1 MSNHESSS
9 QQKPTADLD
18 TNDFYLKRSRKIR
31 AQIAHMMH
39 KANASH
45 IGSCFSIV
53 DILTV
58 LYSGILQVTPD
69 SIHSP
74 QRDRFILS
82 KGHAAA
88 AVYANLCEAGF
99 FTRDLLERYCQN
111 AAPLGGHIT
120 ANVPGVEVSTGSLG
134 HGLSIGCGMALA
146 SRSEKQQYRIFVL
159 MSDGECD
166 EGSVWEAAL
175 FAPYHNLENLTIIID
190 YNKIQSFDRVKDVLD
205 LEPLADKWKSFG
217 WAVQEIDGHNFE
229 VIKKTFMDI
238 PFEKGK
244 PSCIIAHTI
253 KGKGISFMEDKL
265 EWHYK
270 SPTKEQLELSLK
282 ELGVDYED

>member
-1 MSNHESSS
+1 MSKPKFTS
-9 QQKPTADLD
+9 QQKPTVDLD
-18 TNDFYLKRSRKIR
+18 TNDFYFERARKIR
-31 AQIAHMMH
+31 SHIVRMLH

-58 LYSGILQVTPD
+58 LYSGIIRITPD
-69 SIHSP
+69 SIHST

-88 AVYANLCEAGF
+88 AVYATLCEAGF
-99 FTRDLLERYCQN
+99 LDIDWLERYCQN
-111 AAPLGGHIT
+111 TAPLGGHIT

-134 HGLSIGCGMALA
+134 HGLSIGCGMAIDGQ
-146 SRSEKQQYRIFVL
+146 SEKRQYRVFVL

-190 YNKIQSFDRVKDVLD
+190 YNKIQSFDRVENVLE
-205 LEPLADKWKSFG
+205 LEPFADKWESFG

-229 VIKKTFMDI
+229 DIKKTLGNI

-253 KGKGISFMEDKL
+253 KGKGVSFMENKV

-270 SPTKEQLELSLK
+270 SPTKEQLEMSLK
-282 ELGVDYED
+282 ELGVEYEN

>member
-1 MSNHESSS
+1 MSKHESPS
-9 QQKPTADLD
+9 QQKPLVDLD
-18 TNDFYLKRSRKIR
+18 TNDFYIKRSRKIR
-31 AQIAHMMH
+31 AQIVYMMH

-58 LYSGILQVTPD
+58 LYSGILRVTPD
-69 SIHSP
+69 SIQSP
-74 QRDRFILS
+74 HRDRFILS

-88 AVYANLCEAGF
+88 AVYATLCEAGF
-99 FTRDLLERYCQN
+99 FNKDWLERYCQN
-111 AAPLGGHIT
+111 AGPLGGHIT
-120 ANVPGVEVSTGSLG
+120 SNVPGVEVSTGSLG

-146 SRSEKQQYRIFVL
+146 SRSEKEQYRVVVL

-175 FAPYHNLENLTIIID
+175 FAPSQHLENLTVIID
-190 YNKIQSFDRVKDVLD
+190 YNKIQSFDRVKNVMD
-205 LEPLADKWKSFG
+205 LEPFAAKWRSFG
-217 WAVQEIDGHNFE
+217 WAVKEIDGHNFTD
-229 VIKKTFMDI
+229 IQKTFASL
-238 PFEKGK
+238 PFKKGK

-253 KGKGISFMEDKL
+253 KGKGVSFMEDKL

-270 SPTKEQLELSLK
+270 SPTQEQVELSLK
-282 ELGVDYED
+282 ELGVDHEN